1 LADTSGGSFNLTL
14 PASPNFGSTILIA
27 DGTGSFSTNNLTV
40 LNNGS
45 TIANQNADLLL
56 NLSNTVSTLVYTGT
70 TWQFITTAGTVGAQ
84 GAQGVQGVAGAQGV
98 QGVLGAQGVQGAT
111 GPQGFQGV
119 LGAQGVQGTTGAPG
133 AQGVQGTV
141 GAQGVQGATGPT
153 AGSANQVIFRDA
165 ANTINGSANLT
176 FSGTLLTVT
185 GNVIASNIG
194 FSTSGTLKA
203 YQTWNASANS
213 IDTIFL

>member
-1 LADTSGGSFNLTL
+1 MTRLQSQLAS
-14 PASPNFGSTILIA
+14 
-27 DGTGSFSTNNLTV
+27 
-40 LNNGS
+40 
-45 TIANQNADLLL
+45 
-56 NLSNTVSTLVYTGT
+56 LV
-70 TWQFITTAGTVGAQ
+70 IQ
-84 GAQGVQGVAGAQGV
+84 GAQGRQGSV
-98 QGVLGAQGVQGAT
+98 GAQGVQGAT
-111 GPQGFQGV
+111 GAQGV
-119 LGAQGVQGTTGAPG
+119 LGAQGVQGTIG
-133 AQGVQGTV
+133 AQGVQGAIGAQGV
-141 GAQGVQGATGPT
+141 QGAIGAQGVQGATGPT

>member
-1 LADTSGGSFNLTL
+1 MTRLQSQLAS
-14 PASPNFGSTILIA
+14 
-27 DGTGSFSTNNLTV
+27 
-40 LNNGS
+40 
-45 TIANQNADLLL
+45 
-56 NLSNTVSTLVYTGT
+56 LV
-70 TWQFITTAGTVGAQ
+70 IQ
-84 GAQGVQGVAGAQGV
+84 GAQGRQGSV
-98 QGVLGAQGVQGAT
+98 GAQGVQGAT
-111 GPQGFQGV
+111 GAQGV
-119 LGAQGVQGTTGAPG
+119 LGAQGVQGTIGAQGAQGAVGAQGVQGATGAQGTVGAQGVQGTIGAQG

>member
-1 LADTSGGSFNLTL
+1 MTRLQSQLAS
-14 PASPNFGSTILIA
+14 
-27 DGTGSFSTNNLTV
+27 
-40 LNNGS
+40 
-45 TIANQNADLLL
+45 
-56 NLSNTVSTLVYTGT
+56 LV
-70 TWQFITTAGTVGAQ
+70 IQ
-84 GAQGVQGVAGAQGV
+84 GAQGRQGSV
-98 QGVLGAQGVQGAT
+98 GAQGVQGAT
-111 GPQGFQGV
+111 GAQGV
-119 LGAQGVQGTTGAPG
+119 IGAQGAQGAVGAQGVQGVVGAQGVQGAVGAQGVQGATGAQG

>member
-1 LADTSGGSFNLTL
+1 MTRLQSQLAS
-14 PASPNFGSTILIA
+14 
-27 DGTGSFSTNNLTV
+27 
-40 LNNGS
+40 
-45 TIANQNADLLL
+45 
-56 NLSNTVSTLVYTGT
+56 LV
-70 TWQFITTAGTVGAQ
+70 IQ
-84 GAQGVQGVAGAQGV
+84 GAQGVQGTV
-98 QGVLGAQGVQGAT
+98 GAQGVQGAT
-111 GPQGFQGV
+111 GAQGTI
-119 LGAQGVQGTTGAPG
+119 GAQGVQGTIG
-133 AQGVQGTV
+133 AQGAQGTV

-165 ANTINGSANLT
+165 GNTINGSANLT

>member
-1 LADTSGGSFNLTL
+1 MTRLQSQLAS
-14 PASPNFGSTILIA
+14 
-27 DGTGSFSTNNLTV
+27 
-40 LNNGS
+40 
-45 TIANQNADLLL
+45 
-56 NLSNTVSTLVYTGT
+56 LV
-70 TWQFITTAGTVGAQ
+70 IQ
-84 GAQGVQGVAGAQGV
+84 GAQGVQGSVGAQGV
-98 QGVLGAQGVQGAT
+98 QGATGAQGVLGAQGVQGAT
-111 GPQGFQGV
+111 GVQGSQGV
-119 LGAQGVQGTTGAPG
+119 VGAQGVQGAT
-133 AQGVQGTV
+133 

>member
-1 LADTSGGSFNLTL
+1 MTRLQSQLAS
-14 PASPNFGSTILIA
+14 
-27 DGTGSFSTNNLTV
+27 
-40 LNNGS
+40 
-45 TIANQNADLLL
+45 
-56 NLSNTVSTLVYTGT
+56 LVI
-70 TWQFITTAGTVGAQ
+70 QGAQ
-84 GAQGVQGVAGAQGV
+84 GRQGAVGAQGVQGATGA

-111 GPQGFQGV
+111 GPQGAQGAV
-119 LGAQGVQGTTGAPG
+119 GAQGVQGTI
-133 AQGVQGTV
+133 